1 MSVSESGFRHDLERN
16 TYVSLFRKKRWAFY
30 FLRKGQ
36 AAKSGLLRKACAF
49 GKKIALAGTGCELP
63 FEAIGGG
70 LRIPHLNGII
80 ISPVAKVGEDCVI
93 FHQVTLGVNGRK
105 SLDQGPILGDRV
117 SVGAGAKIIGPVTVG
132 DDVTIG
138 ANAVVTKD
146 VPSGMTVVGYN
157 RLL

>member
-1 MSVSESGFRHDLERN
+1 M
-16 TYVSLFRKKRWAFY
+16 
-30 FLRKGQ
+30 
-36 AAKSGLLRKACAF
+36 
-49 GKKIALAGTGCELP
+49 
-63 FEAIGGG
+63 
-70 LRIPHLNGII
+70 NGII
-80 ISPVAKVGEDCVI
+80 ISPVAQIGEDCVI

-117 SVGAGAKIIGPVTVG
+117 SVGAGAKIIGPVTIG

-157 RLL
+157 RFL

>member
-70 LRIPHLNGII
+70 
-80 ISPVAKVGEDCVI
+80 
-93 FHQVTLGVNGRK
+93 
-105 SLDQGPILGDRV
+105 
-117 SVGAGAKIIGPVTVG
+117 
-132 DDVTIG
+132 
-138 ANAVVTKD
+138 
-146 VPSGMTVVGYN
+146 
-157 RLL
+157 